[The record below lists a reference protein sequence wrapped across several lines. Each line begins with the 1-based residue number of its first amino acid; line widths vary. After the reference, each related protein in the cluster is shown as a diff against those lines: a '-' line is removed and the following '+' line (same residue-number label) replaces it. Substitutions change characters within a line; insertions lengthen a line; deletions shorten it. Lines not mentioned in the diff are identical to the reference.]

1 MRTYTVTLAVVLRQ
15 GRCGINY
22 GNEPGMVERLKT
34 DDGAGASPDQKA
46 EERYTI
52 GELAE
57 DAGVT
62 ARAIRFYEARGLLT
76 PLRIGTTRSY
86 SARDRAR
93 LHLILRG
100 KNLGFTL
107 EDISEYL
114 ALYDADPAQIAQ
126 THLLLNKVEEAI
138 SGLEMK
144 RADIERALGDLKD
157 IRSKCVA
164 HLADKKSGG

>member
-1 MRTYTVTLAVVLRQ
+1 MVV
-15 GRCGINY
+15 
-22 GNEPGMVERLKT
+22 RLKT
-34 DDGAGASPDQKA
+34 DGATVALSDGAG

-52 GELAE
+52 GELSE

-62 ARAIRFYEARGLLT
+62 ARAIRFYEARGLLS
-76 PLRIGTTRSY
+76 PRRIGTTRSY

-107 EDISEYL
+107 EDIAEYL

-126 THLLLNKVEEAI
+126 TQLLLTKVEEAI
-138 SGLEMK
+138 CGLQTK
-144 RADIERALGDLKD
+144 RADIERALRDLRD
-157 IRSKCVA
+157 IRAKCVD
-164 HLADKKSGG
+164 HLKGKTARG